1 MTAVKPVLDAYLE
14 LNFVLILSVALW
26 FTARIVLSHTALR
39 LSFSDQFRLLR
50 ALVLCLLL
58 SPVLAYGATSLFEL
72 LWPGQPVAIGDVA
85 VAAYLRGEI
94 ALPAIQFETLLNT
107 RQRWVESVLDGSS
120 VGVLVALVALTTVAV
135 SLALR
140 VIWAA
145 LRIRQTV
152 QNSFLWKRSAK
163 VDVRLSDHIMVPF
176 AVRGLRRRHV
186 ILPSHLLN
194 DRHELRFAIAHEFQ
208 HVRSGDVEWELVLE
222 FLRPLFFWNPAYHI
236 LRYQFERLRELGCDQ
251 MIVDR
256 RRLDTVDYA
265 NCLLDY
271 CARTVSRERPQVLN
285 VGLVNGS
292 KAKKVLRQR
301 VLALAEGPSGRHP
314 LPAMVMCCSLIF
326 AVVLAW
332 GSASLRQTDGWSH
345 DRLMLSTVVNLERL
359 ERLNNG
365 N

>member
-1 MTAVKPVLDAYLE
+1 MIAVKPVLDTYLE
-14 LNFVLILSVALW
+14 LNIVLILSVVLW
-26 FTARIVLSHTALR
+26 FAARCVLSQTSLR
-39 LSFSDQFRLLR
+39 LSFSDQFRVLR

-58 SPVLAYGATSLFEL
+58 SPVLAFGVTYLFEL
-72 LWPGQPVAIGDVA
+72 LWPGQPMAIGDVA

-94 ALPAIQFETLLNT
+94 ALPATQFETLLNT
-107 RQRWVESVLDGSS
+107 RQRWVETILDGSS
-120 VGVLVALVALTTVAV
+120 VAALGVLVALAGVAASLT
-135 SLALR
+135 LR
-140 VIWAA
+140 VVWAA

-152 QNSFLWKRSAK
+152 QQSFLWKRSTK

-194 DRHELRFAIAHEFQ
+194 NRQELRFAIAHEFQ
-208 HVRSGDVEWELVLE
+208 HVRSGDVEWELMLE
-222 FLRPLFFWNPAYHI
+222 FLRPLFFWNPAYHV

-251 MIVDR
+251 TIVDR

-285 VGLVNGS
+285 VALVNGN
-292 KAKKVLRQR
+292 KAKRVLRQR
-301 VLALAEGPSGRHP
+301 VLALAEGTSGRHP
-314 LPAMVMCCSLIF
+314 LPAMVVCFSLIF

-332 GSASLRQTDGWSH
+332 GSASLRQTDGWTH

-359 ERLNNG
+359 ERRNSG

>member
-26 FTARIVLSHTALR
+26 FAARFVLSRTSMR

-50 ALVLCLLL
+50 ALVLCLML
-58 SPVLAYGATSLFEL
+58 SPVLAFGVAHLFEFI
-72 LWPGQPVAIGDVA
+72 WPGQPMAIGDVA

-94 ALPAIQFETLLNT
+94 ALPATQFETLLNT
-107 RQRWVESVLDGSS
+107 RQRWVEAALDGSS
-120 VGVLVALVALTTVAV
+120 VWAIAALAALALVSAMLVI
-135 SLALR
+135 R

-145 LRIRQTV
+145 LQIRQTV
-152 QNSFLWKRSAK
+152 LDSFLWKRSAK
-163 VDVRLSDHIMVPF
+163 VDVRLSDHIKVPF

-186 ILPSHLLN
+186 ILPSNLLN

-208 HVRSGDVEWELVLE
+208 HVRGGDVEWELVLE

-251 MIVDR
+251 AIVAR

-265 NCLLDY
+265 KCLLDY
-271 CARTVSRERPQVLN
+271 CARTVTRERPQVLN
-285 VGLVNGS
+285 VALVNGN
-292 KAKKVLRQR
+292 KAKRVLRQR
-301 VLALAEGPSGRHP
+301 IIALADGPKGGHP
-314 LPAMVMCCSLIF
+314 LHAMVLSFSLIF
-326 AVVLAW
+326 AIVLAW

-359 ERLNNG
+359 ERRNSG